1 MRSLWV
7 VSAGFAA
14 SMACSPAT
22 PSTVE
27 PPVPPES
34 ASVAHSAAPPA
45 TVSAAPAQASSSDP
59 PSVASKPERTC
70 GALGCRLFDTPQEAF
85 AEVLKGKPRI
95 IGIGE
100 THAQK
105 GSEAVASTTKRFTE
119 ILLPILAGQSSDLVL
134 ELWVADGSCG
144 KQKEQKVA
152 KEQKQVTEKQA
163 DTNQNEFVTLGN
175 KAVSLG
181 IKPHVLKPGCDD
193 YDRIVKA
200 GPDGVPL
207 MLSMITRLTSQKV
220 RDLLQRNDS
229 AGSPKMVIAYGGAM
243 HNDLV
248 PKQGREEWSYGPEF
262 SSLTSGKYVEI
273 DLIVPQYI
281 QSNASWQALAW
292 FPHFDKEKNPDK
304 VTLYQPSPGS
314 YVLIFPSK

>member
-7 VSAGFAA
+7 VSVGFAA
-14 SMACSPAT
+14 SLACSPA
-22 PSTVE
+22 S
-27 PPVPPES
+27 PPVVQPPAPSSS
-34 ASVAHSAAPPA
+34 APVAQGPAAPSAASAAPTQAPSEP
-45 TVSAAPAQASSSDP
+45 SALSA
-59 PSVASKPERTC
+59 KPEQSC
-70 GALGCRLFDTPQEAF
+70 GELGCRLFDSPEEAF
-85 AEVLKGKPRI
+85 AEVLKGRPRI

-105 GSEAVASTTKRFTE
+105 GSEGVASTTKRFTE
-119 ILLPILAGQSSDLVL
+119 LFLPLMAGQTSDLVL
-134 ELWVADGSCG
+134 ELWVADGRCG
-144 KQKEQKVA
+144 KQTEQKVA
-152 KEQKQVTEKQA
+152 TQQKEVTEKQA

-181 IKPHVLKPGCDD
+181 IKPHVLRPGCED

-207 MLSMITRLTSQKV
+207 MLTMITRLTSQKV
-220 RDLLQRNDS
+220 RELLQRNES
-229 AGSPKMVIAYGGAM
+229 AGSGKMVIAYGGAM

-262 SSLTSGKYVEI
+262 SALGPGKYVEI
-273 DLIVPQYI
+273 DLIVPQFI
-281 QSNASWQALAW
+281 QNNPSWQGLAW
-292 FPHFDKEKNPDK
+292 FPHFDKDKHPDK